1 MRRKKRDSIP
11 SKYILTGITVLCV
24 GFMLLSYLFGFQGGP
39 VNTISGYL
47 FVPVQKGINY
57 VGWYLSDRA
66 DNLQD
71 LRTVMAERDA
81 LQEQVDQ
88 LTIENSQLMQEKY
101 ELEELR
107 TLYAL
112 DRSYS
117 DFSKVAANVIAK
129 DSGNWFHSF
138 IIDKGSKDGI
148 EVDMNVIA
156 GSGLVGIVTKT
167 GYDWAQV
174 RAIIDDTSNVAAM
187 ILSTA
192 DNCMVSGSLQL
203 MSDGCISISQ
213 LKDSDDQVESGAK
226 VVTSQVSAKY
236 HPGLLIGYVQDL
248 SMDSN
253 NLTKSGT
260 ITPAVD
266 FEHLRSVLVITD
278 KKRQIDSTE
287 VSDQATEEE
296 SMEEGSEASGEET
309 PAERED
315 TETTGNTD
323 AGENTNA
330 AGTTGTPEETR
341 DET

>member
-1 MRRKKRDSIP
+1 MRGKKRDSIP
-11 SKYILTGITVLCV
+11 SKYILTAIAVICV
-24 GFMLLSYLFGFQGGP
+24 SFMLFSYVLGFQGGP
-39 VNTISGYL
+39 LNTISGYL

-71 LRTVMAERDA
+71 LRAVMAERDA

-101 ELEELR
+101 ELEDLR
-107 TLYAL
+107 ALYEL

-117 DFSKVAANVIAK
+117 DYSKVAANVIGK
-129 DSGNWFHSF
+129 DSGNWFNSF
-138 IIDKGSKDGI
+138 IIDKGSQDGI
-148 EVDMNVIA
+148 EVDMNVLS

-167 GYDWAQV
+167 GADWAQV
-174 RAIIDDTSNVAAM
+174 RAVIDDTSNVSAM

-192 DNCMVSGSLQL
+192 DNCMVSGNLQL
-203 MSDGCISISQ
+203 MSEGVISISQ
-213 LKDSDDQVESGAK
+213 LKDSDNQVTAGAK
-226 VVTSQVSAKY
+226 VVTSQVSDKY
-236 HPGLLIGYVQDL
+236 HPGLLIGYVQEL
-248 SMDSN
+248 SMDAN

-278 KKRQIDSTE
+278 QKRQID
-287 VSDQATEEE
+287 
-296 SMEEGSEASGEET
+296 
-309 PAERED
+309 
-315 TETTGNTD
+315 
-323 AGENTNA
+323 
-330 AGTTGTPEETR
+330 PEEAE